1 MTAIKSEHIASAL
14 FFLIA
19 GAFCFLAYKLF
30 VPFFIPI
37 AWAAVFAILF
47 SPLHAKVKKQVKKPA
62 FAAAITTF
70 VVLLVI
76 VGPVTFLLLELVSEA
91 GAALN
96 HVNAMYSSG
105 ELQRLLNDHLP
116 SLDYAREKLAGW
128 VDLSSAN
135 LTEMAKDALQR
146 VSNFV
151 INQTSV
157 ILSGGSQIALH
168 FLLMTFSLYYFF
180 KDGGALVKRL
190 QRLMPLN
197 EEDVKSIFRE
207 LRDLIF
213 ATIYSGVMVAVLQG
227 IAGGIL
233 FGSVGIPSAV
243 FWGSV
248 MAFLS
253 VLPIIGAFLVYV
265 PAGLILIISG
275 NVTSGVIVLVVGGA
289 IISQI
294 DNFLRPVLVSNR
306 TAMHPMILFFS
317 MMGGVALFGL
327 LGIILGPVIA
337 AIFLTILRVV
347 DLSVQR

>member
-1 MTAIKSEHIASAL
+1 MPS
-14 FFLIA
+14 
-19 GAFCFLAYKLF
+19 
-30 VPFFIPI
+30 
-37 AWAAVFAILF
+37 
-47 SPLHAKVKKQVKKPA
+47 
-62 FAAAITTF
+62 
-70 VVLLVI
+70 LV
-76 VGPVTFLLLELVSEA
+76 TQ
-91 GAALN
+91 N
-96 HVNAMYSSG
+96 HVNK
-105 ELQRLLNDHLP
+105 NI
-116 SLDYAREKLAGW
+116 AREKLSGW
-128 VDLSSAN
+128 VDLSTAN

-151 INQTSV
+151 INQTSAIV
-157 ILSGGSQIALH
+157 SGGSQVVLH

-180 KDGGALVKRL
+180 KDGATIVKRL
-190 QRLMPLN
+190 QRLIPLG
-197 EEDVKSIFRE
+197 EDDVKSTFRE

-213 ATIYSGVMVAVLQG
+213 ATMYSGVMVAVLQG

-233 FGSVGIPSAV
+233 FASVGIPSAV

-275 NVTSGVIVLVVGGA
+275 SVSSGLIVLIVGGA
-289 IISQI
+289 VISQI
-294 DNFLRPVLVSNR
+294 DNFLRPMLVSNR
-306 TAMHPMILFFS
+306 SAMHPMILFFS

-347 DLSVQR
+347 ELSVQK

>member
-1 MTAIKSEHIASAL
+1 MTTIKSEHIATAL

-19 GAFCFLAYKLF
+19 VAFCFLAYKLF

-47 SPLHAKVKKQVKKPA
+47 SPLNAKVKKRVKKPTLS
-62 FAAAITTF
+62 AAITTF

-76 VGPVTFLLLELVSEA
+76 VGPMALLLLQLVSEA
-91 GAALN
+91 GVALRN
-96 HVNAMYSSG
+96 VNAMYESG
-105 ELQRLLNDHLP
+105 ELERLLSSHLP

-128 VDLSSAN
+128 VDLSNAN

-180 KDGGALVKRL
+180 KDGGTLIKRL
-190 QRLMPLN
+190 QKLMPLN
-197 EEDVKSIFRE
+197 EDDVKVTFRE

-233 FGSVGIPSAV
+233 FASVGIPSAV

-275 NVTSGVIVLVVGGA
+275 NVTSGIIVLVVGGA
-289 IISQI
+289 GISQI
-294 DNFLRPVLVSNR
+294 DNFLRPMLVSNR
-306 TAMHPMILFFS
+306 SAMHPMILFFS

-327 LGIILGPVIA
+327 LGIILGPVVA

-347 DLSVQR
+347 ELSVQR

>member
-1 MTAIKSEHIASAL
+1 MTGIKSEQISTAL

-19 GAFCFLAYKLF
+19 AAFCYLAYKLF

-47 SPLHAKVKKQVKKPA
+47 SPLHTRIHKRVKKPA
-62 FAAAITTF
+62 LTAGLTSL

-76 VGPVTFLLLELVSEA
+76 VGPVTLLMLQLVSEA
-91 GAALN
+91 GAAVR
-96 HVNAMYSSG
+96 HVNALYESG
-105 ELQRLLNDHLP
+105 ELERLLSSHLP
-116 SLDYAREKLAGW
+116 SLDFAREKLAGW
-128 VDLSSAN
+128 VDLSSTN

-146 VSNFV
+146 LSNFV
-151 INQTSV
+151 LNQTSAIV
-157 ILSGGSQIALH
+157 SGGSQIVLH

-180 KDGGALVKRL
+180 KDGPAIAKRL
-190 QRLMPLN
+190 QRLVPLG
-197 EEDVKSIFRE
+197 EEEVKSTFKE

-213 ATIYSGVMVAVLQG
+213 ATMYSGVMVAVLQG

-233 FGSVGIPSAV
+233 FAAVGIPSAV

-275 NVTSGVIVLVVGGA
+275 SVTSGVIVLAVGGGV
-289 IISQI
+289 ISQI

-306 TAMHPMILFFS
+306 SAMHPMILFFS

-337 AIFLTILRVV
+337 AIVLTILRVV
-347 DLSVQR
+347 ELSIHR